1 MVETGGAMSWD
12 AIDRTGAAVTIGLED
27 ANPIGAYTVAL
38 GDGSPVGRAEFIDS
52 PEVAGERIF
61 FHTEVDAEFGGRGLA
76 GVLMQVALADSI
88 RRNLTVVPVCPLFA
102 RHLKVHGDEF
112 VAAGGA
118 FRRPNRDDVALVT
131 GAIRVAREST

>member
-1 MVETGGAMSWD
+1 MVETDGAMSWD

-61 FHTEVDAEFGGRGLA
+61 FHTEVDEEFGGRGLA

-88 RRNLTVVPVCPLFA
+88 RRNVTVVPVCPLFA

>member
-1 MVETGGAMSWD
+1 MVETDSAMSWD

-61 FHTEVDAEFGGRGLA
+61 FHTEVDEEFGGRGLA

-88 RRNLTVVPVCPLFA
+88 RRNVTVVPVCPLFA

-112 VAAGGA
+112 VSAGGA
-118 FRRPNRDDVALVT
+118 FRRPNRDDIALVT